1 MADGGIAQGV
11 IGFDL
16 RRHEDTVRRS
26 LCVFVS
32 LWLMA
37 FLSGN
42 QTAGAQ
48 VSLRKQ
54 AETAIDSA
62 KRLRETWKAD
72 SMRNAIKEYRKA
84 LRIFEQFRDEQ
95 GQAKVHLGIGESY
108 QALSQPAEAFASYRQ
123 AITLSRTD
131 PQTQADALNAL
142 AYLHWL
148 IGENRE
154 ALQSSEKA
162 RYTSVAA
169 GYVSGEAQAL
179 INLGETYYG
188 LGELPK
194 AVQSYDLGLK
204 LLIKL
209 GDREAQVKAL
219 VGQGYTFVEL
229 SETEKAQAA
238 YQQAVAL
245 SRAVSDRRLEAI
257 SLRALGNLRNLM
269 GAKQEALTTL
279 SLALKAIE
287 GIDDLPT
294 KADVF
299 GGLGFL
305 YDGLGEKALALDY
318 YEQAQAIFRTMNHR
332 WGIAEIGMVI
342 AGIYYSSG
350 DYSKALYFCQ
360 ESLAMF
366 RAMVMPRYEAWMLR
380 DIGLIHDTLGDKSK
394 ALEYFNQALAV
405 AKSGQDQRYTAQTL
419 NYMGR
424 TYESLKNWQAA
435 LSCYEQA
442 LRLSRIASDG
452 AGEAATLYNLAHLEA
467 ARGNLESALSHA
479 EAALKISESL
489 RTKVQSHELRA
500 THFGTIHQQF
510 NLYTD
515 ILMRLHQKLPYGG
528 FDVMAFEANERGRA
542 RSMLEALAESRAGI
556 RHGVEQNLLRR
567 ESQLQRQLNSAVERR
582 IQLAGKASTAEIA
595 EIERELGELTT
606 AYQQVQGEI
615 RNSSPQYSA
624 LVQPTPLTLKKIQQ
638 QVLDKDTALL
648 VFALGDER
656 SCAWLVTIDSIKSFE
671 LAARAEIEAT
681 AKRLYTLLTARNR
694 PQKDETTA
702 QRRARIARDDAQ
714 YLDAS
719 RELSTR
725 LLSAVVGDLRHKRL
739 AIVADGALQYVPFA
753 ALPTPSSASSFRPLI
768 ADYEIVSLPSASVLA
783 LLREDLRARPR
794 APKSVA
800 ILADPVFDKDDQRL
814 ASIKTRRG
822 DIAHAAKRGIEP
834 LDQTQRALR
843 DFDGLN
849 DGIARLPFSGR
860 EAEAIMSLVPAGE
873 GMLAVGF
880 RASRATAV
888 SAELSQYRY
897 VHFATHGLLNSKH
910 PELSGVFLSRFNEFG
925 KSQDGFLQLHD
936 VYNLKLSA
944 DLVVLSACQTA
955 LGKDIRGEGLVG
967 LTRGFMYAGAPRV
980 VASLWQVDDAATSD
994 LMKEFYTAMLSEG
1007 KRPAE
1012 ALRAAQVRMWEQKR
1026 WPSPYYWAAFTLQG
1040 EWR

>member
-1 MADGGIAQGV
+1 MALLVGIQSAAAQ
-11 IGFDL
+11 IP
-16 RRHEDTVRRS
+16 
-26 LCVFVS
+26 
-32 LWLMA
+32 
-37 FLSGN
+37 
-42 QTAGAQ
+42 
-48 VSLRKQ
+48 LRKQ

-62 KRLRETWKAD
+62 VRLRSTWKAD

-84 LRIFEQFRDEQ
+84 LRIFEQLLDVQ
-95 GQAKVHLGIGESY
+95 SQAKVHLGIGESY
-108 QALSQPAEAFASYRQ
+108 QALSQSAEAFASYRQ
-123 AITLSRTD
+123 AITLSRKD

-148 IGENRE
+148 LGENKE
-154 ALQSSEKA
+154 ALESSEKA
-162 RYTSVAA
+162 HATSVTA
-169 GYVSGEAQAL
+169 GYVSGEAHAL
-179 INLGETYYG
+179 INLAETYYG

-194 AVQSYDLGLK
+194 AVQSYDEGMR

-209 GDREAQVKAL
+209 GDRETQVKAL

-229 SETEKAQAA
+229 SETEKALAA
-238 YQQAVAL
+238 YQQALAL
-245 SRAVSDRRLEAI
+245 SRAISDRRLEAI

-269 GAKQEALTTL
+269 GDKQEALTTL
-279 SLALKAIE
+279 SLALKTIE

-318 YEQAQAIFRTMNHR
+318 YEQSQAIFRTMNHR
-332 WGIAEIGMVI
+332 WGTAEIGMVI
-342 AGIYYSSG
+342 AGIHYSSG
-350 DYSKALYFCQ
+350 DYNKALYYCQ

-380 DIGLIHDTLGDKSK
+380 DIGLIYDTRGDKKK
-394 ALEYFNQALAV
+394 ALEFFNQALAV

-424 TYESLKNWQAA
+424 SYASTKDWQAA

-442 LRLSRIASDG
+442 LGLSRIASDG
-452 AGEAATLYNLAHLEA
+452 VGESATLYNLARLEA
-467 ARGNLESALSHA
+467 ARENLDVALSHA
-479 EAALKISESL
+479 QAALKISESL

-500 THFGTIHQQF
+500 TYFGTVYQQF

-515 ILMRLHQKLPYGG
+515 ILMRLHQKRPNSG
-528 FDVMAFEANERGRA
+528 FDAMAFEANERGRA
-542 RSMLEALAESRAGI
+542 RSMLEVLAESRAGI
-556 RHGVEQNLLRR
+556 RQGVDQSLLRR
-567 ESQLQRQLNSAVERR
+567 ESQLQRQLNATVERR
-582 IQLAGKASTAEIA
+582 IKLAGAKASNAEMA
-595 EIERELGELTT
+595 EIERELSELTT

-615 RNSSPQYSA
+615 RNSSPRYAA

-638 QVLDKDTALL
+638 QVLDNDTALL
-648 VFALGDER
+648 AFALGEER
-656 SCAWLVTIDSIKSFE
+656 SFAWLVTSDSIKSFE
-671 LAARAEIEAT
+671 LDPRAEIEKIAL
-681 AKRLYTLLTARNR
+681 RLYTHLTARNQ
-694 PQKDETTA
+694 PQKDETPS
-702 QRRARIARDDAQ
+702 QRRARVASDDAQ
-714 YLDAS
+714 YLDVS
-719 RELSTR
+719 RELSTKLLGDVAKHLRQQR
-725 LLSAVVGDLRHKRL
+725 LV
-739 AIVADGALQYVPFA
+739 IVADGALQYVPFA
-753 ALPTPSSASSFRPLI
+753 ALPTPAATAKFRPLI

-783 LLREDLRARPR
+783 LMREDLKARPR

-800 ILADPVFDKDDQRL
+800 ILADPVFDKDDPRL
-814 ASIKTRRG
+814 ASLKVRRS
-822 DIAHAAKRGIEP
+822 DVAHAGKSRVAP
-834 LDQTQRALR
+834 LDQAQRALR
-843 DFDGLN
+843 DFNGLT
-849 DGIARLPFSGR
+849 DVISRLPFSGR
-860 EAEAIMSLVPAGE
+860 EAEAIMALVPAGE
-873 GMLAVGF
+873 GMLALGF
-880 RASRATAV
+880 RASRATAIG
-888 SAELSQYRY
+888 SELSQYRY

-980 VASLWQVDDAATSD
+980 VASLWQVDDAATAD
-994 LMKEFYTAMLSEG
+994 LMREFYTEMLTKG

-1012 ALRAAQVRMWEQKR
+1012 ALRAAQVRMWEQNR